1 MIELISFL
9 LQEIPASKGHFSKLR
24 QALFTLLFTFLPP
37 FEASSTSECLILL
50 FSPFLIAFGRRKLTF
65 CVDETFNSMKNA
77 FVPFFLVTFRRKS
90 SFFGRSIGSKNG
102 RVNSLPGLPDRSTD
116 KKWLI
121 RYQLTV
127 RSRRLRPLLIANF
140 FPHTSLLFL
149 RSPTGSVARIRAP
162 NVSYHLMTRR
172 DGRER

>member
-1 MIELISFL
+1 MCRGGIWWHHDHVGNTTSS
-9 LQEIPASKGHFSKLR
+9 ASPWRDH
-24 QALFTLLFTFLPP
+24 
-37 FEASSTSECLILL
+37 
-50 FSPFLIAFGRRKLTF
+50 
-65 CVDETFNSMKNA
+65 
-77 FVPFFLVTFRRKS
+77 
-90 SFFGRSIGSKNG
+90 IG
-102 RVNSLPGLPDRSTD
+102 PTD

-149 RSPTGSVARIRAP
+149 RSPTGSVARIRAT

-172 DGRER
+172 DGRERWKSISHDSNPRQSSCTRLGPFGHYWQTYRAAADCLHRETRSAFWAQLFVRPKWFPVTRAHCSTYKCLAWNNLFFDW

>member
-102 RVNSLPGLPDRSTD
+102 RVNSLPGLPDRSKNLVTAIKVIRLGRLPAFVL
-116 KKWLI
+116 KKTTERAFIDL
-121 RYQLTV
+121 
-127 RSRRLRPLLIANF
+127 RLFCADW
-140 FPHTSLLFL
+140 TFL
-149 RSPTGSVARIRAP
+149 G
-162 NVSYHLMTRR
+162 
-172 DGRER
+172 